1 MGKRWKRIMPAAFLV
16 IGVLQAAYA
25 ENGVTDNAILIGQTI
40 GLTGTLAG
48 TVKEMN
54 EGAHAYIATVN
65 KQGGING
72 RKIEIRTLDD
82 QYLPEK
88 SLVNAKAL
96 IEKDKVFALFQSR
109 GTPHTIAILP
119 ELATH
124 KVPLIAPSTGAE
136 SLHMPVN
143 QWVFNVRAKYQDE
156 VVKAIEHF
164 NTLGLKNIGLLTYEK
179 DDALGLDGL
188 NGFSKGMAEHK
199 LTPAFIEIFP
209 RLKPNVDE
217 VAQKLV
223 DAKPD
228 ALIIVSSGMNTV
240 NVIKAIRARGGKM
253 MQIMTLSNNS
263 SQDFIKGLGV
273 DAAGIIVSQVTPPPN
288 LASSGLGKEFQ
299 VAAKAVGAT
308 VSYAAMEGYLSAKV
322 MAEGLRRGGRNL
334 TRDSFIRGLESMQR
348 VDMGGVSLTYND
360 KDHTG
365 SDFVE
370 LTLIGRDGRYVR

>member
-1 MGKRWKRIMPAAFLV
+1 MIKRWGQILSAMMLMAG
-16 IGVLQAAYA
+16 ISQMAYA
-25 ENGVTDNAILIGQTI
+25 EDGVTDNAILIGQTI

-54 EGAHAYIATVN
+54 EGASAYIAGVN
-65 KQGGING
+65 KQGGVNG

-88 SLVNAKAL
+88 SAANARALV
-96 IEKDKVFALFQSR
+96 EKDKVFALFQSR

-119 ELATH
+119 ELAAY

-143 QWVFNVRAKYQDE
+143 RWVFNVRAKYQDE

-164 NTLGLKNIGLLTYEK
+164 STLGFKNIGLLTYEK

-188 NGFSKGMAEHK
+188 NGFNKGMAQYK
-199 LTPAFIEIFP
+199 LKPAFIEIFP
-209 RLKPNVDE
+209 RLKPNVNE
-217 VAQKLV
+217 VALKLV
-223 DAKPD
+223 NAKPD
-228 ALIIVSSGMNTV
+228 ALVIVSSGENTV
-240 NVIKAIRARGGKM
+240 AVIKAIRAQGGK

-263 SQDFIKGLGV
+263 SQDFIKDLGA
-273 DAAGIIVSQVTPPPN
+273 DAAGVIVSQVTPPPN
-288 LASSGLGKEFQ
+288 LSSSGLGKEFQ
-299 VAAKAVGAT
+299 LAAKASGAT

-322 MAEGLRRGGRNL
+322 MVEGLRRAGRNL
-334 TRDSFIRGLESMQR
+334 TRENFVRALESMQR
-348 VDMGGVSLTYND
+348 VDMGGVSLSYSD

-365 SDFVE
+365 SNFVE